1 MGLTERRFLAA
12 ATIASLLALS
22 APAGAAAL
30 DAAAG
35 TGGHPPASL
44 PGSPAA
50 FAERV
55 AGPPGRPAGGYSTG
69 NLQNTIELIVL
80 VATCAIGVA
89 FYSSTSARSEGARVP
104 ARSGRR

>member
-1 MGLTERRFLAA
+1 MGRTERRFLVA
-12 ATIASLLALS
+12 ATIAWLIALS

-30 DAAAG
+30 DAADGTAG
-35 TGGHPPASL
+35 PASSL
-44 PGSPAA
+44 SGSPTA

-55 AGPPGRPAGGYSTG
+55 VGPQGRYAGGHGTG
-69 NLQNTIELIVL
+69 ALQNAIELIVL

-104 ARSGRR
+104 VRSSRR